1 MLFAP
6 TNEERDL
13 WVNGLNRIMGVPVED
28 PRFKPMQMTTKADLD
43 MAEQVT
49 MTEGN
54 AEAPVK
60 IEAKKSKLEVVEEE
74 KRQET

>member
-6 TNEERDL
+6 TTEERDL
-13 WVNGLNRIMGVPVED
+13 WVNGLNRIMGIPVED

-54 AEAPVK
+54 TDAPLK
-60 IEAKKSKLEVVEEE
+60 KKATKSKLESVEEE